1 MLLTIDRDG
10 KEPIYLQIIAQLKRL
25 IDLGDLSEGSQ
36 MPSSRQLSASLGVNR
51 STIVKVYEE
60 LWSAGYLES
69 TAGSYTRVRRPRR
82 KSHPANIE
90 TTEDNFWNDATSKN
104 YHYFNDLK
112 SLTTGNQ
119 KGETIN
125 LRGLEAD
132 PTLVDKKLLCEA
144 FHKSV
149 YSKETNVFGYCHP
162 QGLHPLREV
171 IATHMHLHCIDAYA
185 DNILIT
191 NGSQNSLMLLFHT
204 FLSSSDTIAIE
215 RPTYTLLIQLAKHFN
230 CKVVEIPMLN
240 DGMDLDYLQM
250 CLAKNKIKMVITT
263 PTFQNPTGITMSPKK
278 REQLLSICER
288 HNIILVED
296 SIEEE
301 LKYFGM
307 AHLPIKSKDENN
319 RVIYLGSFSKIL
331 SPGLR
336 LGWII
341 ADTQCIS
348 RLTSVKRLFDISTN
362 TYSQALALNY
372 CKSGYYELH
381 LRKSMRVYRKRMKSA
396 LKALREYLP
405 QEKAEWV
412 EPLGGFTIWVKI
424 KADIGDLSPSER
436 LAASGVSVAE
446 GSTFFYTPTSESYFR
461 LSICNCAEDQ
471 IEEGVKRISKILL

>member
-1 MLLTIDRDG
+1 
-10 KEPIYLQIIAQLKRL
+10 
-25 IDLGDLSEGSQ
+25 
-36 MPSSRQLSASLGVNR
+36 
-51 STIVKVYEE
+51 
-60 LWSAGYLES
+60 
-69 TAGSYTRVRRPRR
+69 
-82 KSHPANIE
+82 
-90 TTEDNFWNDATSKN
+90 
-104 YHYFNDLK
+104 
-112 SLTTGNQ
+112 
-119 KGETIN
+119 
-125 LRGLEAD
+125 
-132 PTLVDKKLLCEA
+132 
-144 FHKSV
+144 
-149 YSKETNVFGYCHP
+149 
-162 QGLHPLREV
+162 
-171 IATHMHLHCIDAYA
+171 
-185 DNILIT
+185 
-191 NGSQNSLMLLFHT
+191 
-204 FLSSSDTIAIE
+204 
-215 RPTYTLLIQLAKHFN
+215 
-230 CKVVEIPMLN
+230 
-240 DGMDLDYLQM
+240 
-250 CLAKNKIKMVITT
+250 
-263 PTFQNPTGITMSPKK
+263 MSPKK
-278 REQLLSICER
+278 REQLVSICER

-372 CKSGYYELH
+372 CKSGHYELH

-446 GSTFFYTPTSESYFR
+446 GSNFFYTPTSESYFR
-461 LSICNCAEDQ
+461 LSICNCSEDQ